1 MIWRRWDP
9 GIGQMDIMGE
19 DEEYLDDYGE
29 WHRRSSP
36 DTGVMDEGN
45 RRNSRKRRIL
55 GNWGQISMVNQIL
68 IINKTKSQIS
78 EALHV
83 ICLGLGGYG
92 SDPFLAMR
100 IDRFLGLSV
109 RVSIS

>member
-1 MIWRRWDP
+1 
-9 GIGQMDIMGE
+9 
-19 DEEYLDDYGE
+19 
-29 WHRRSSP
+29 
-36 DTGVMDEGN
+36 MDEGN
-45 RRNSRKRRIL
+45 RRNLRKRRIL